1 MIQPANIKE
10 LMKLY
15 EYCTN
20 NARLIDIITNYMFI
34 GVVMFGSY
42 ESKSDPSSDNDS
54 FFHVLS
60 QDI

>member
-1 MIQPANIKE
+1 
-10 LMKLY
+10 MKLY
-15 EYCTN
+15 EYYTK
-20 NARLIDIITNYMFI
+20 NARLIEITTDYMFI

-42 ESKSDPSSDNDS
+42 ESKFDSSSDSDS